1 MTRAYNEC
9 RPRGILLVPGGSS
22 VTHNRVPTVGSGG
35 PTDGKPSEP
44 SWFLRLLDRLPP
56 LIQALTPLIIFLVG
70 FLVGGAGSV
79 AIGHATTPA
88 PQPTATVTVT
98 ATAPPLSSTPTSA
111 PASTGAPLSIYWGP
125 GPVGITPNGLNFDT
139 KPPSSTPSGTIY
151 YNTGLY
157 GGLEPSTANIEL
169 AVWPYSSAPTA
180 AECQTWA
187 TTHPSSKVG
196 NVTPGMQICI
206 RTDQGRFGLL
216 HIDSIDSNNSGVE
229 ATATIWEA

>member
-1 MTRAYNEC
+1 MSVGHGGYY
-9 RPRGILLVPGGSS
+9 LSLGGSS
-22 VTHNRVPTVGSGG
+22 MTHNRVPTVGSGG

-56 LIQALTPLIIFLVG
+56 LIPLITFLVG
-70 FLVGGAGSV
+70 LLVGGGGGAAV
-79 AIGHATTPA
+79 GHATTSA
-88 PQPTATVTVT
+88 PRPTATVTVT
-98 ATAPPLSSTPTSA
+98 ATAPPPSSTLTSA
-111 PASTGAPLSIYWGP
+111 PASTGTPLSIYWGP
-125 GPVGITPNGLNFDT
+125 RPVGITPNGLNFDT

-157 GGLEPSTANIEL
+157 GGLESSTANIEL

-180 AECQTWA
+180 AKCQDWV

-206 RTDQGRFGLL
+206 RTDQGRVGLL
-216 HIDSIDSNNSGVE
+216 HIDSIDSSNSGVE